1 MTDSRSTALKF
12 AKENRSRFLDDLKEL
27 IAIPSISAD
36 SAYKQDIRR
45 AAKWVVA
52 RLKAVGF
59 ENVKTME
66 SMGGHPIVY
75 GDWMKAGAKAST
87 MLVYGHYDVQPAD
100 PLELWETKPFE
111 AVKKGDYLVGRGASD
126 MKGQVVASIAAMEAV
141 MKAGGP
147 PVNIKWMVEG
157 EEEMGSASL
166 ADFIKANEKTFAC
179 DFALN
184 PDAGML
190 APDQPTLTYGLRGL
204 AYFEIHLTGP
214 DKDLHSGFYG
224 GAVRNPGNE
233 LARLISLMHDE
244 KNRITLP
251 GFYDSV
257 RALSKEEREGFKR
270 IPHITDADYA
280 REAGV
285 SGLWGEEGFTA
296 FERATSRPT
305 LEVNGML
312 SGYIGEGPKT
322 VLPSKAMAKISCRLV
337 ADQTPKQVEQQMV
350 AFVKEHCHSAVK
362 WEVKMI
368 SDADASISKIDSREM
383 KAMDKA
389 LETVWGKKVIYRR
402 EGGSIPVVAYLQNV
416 LGAECVN
423 TGFGLPDDLIHSP
436 NEHLHLPTWEKGI
449 DALVN
454 FIYNLGEN

>member
-1 MTDSRSTALKF
+1 
-12 AKENRSRFLDDLKEL
+12 
-27 IAIPSISAD
+27 
-36 SAYKQDIRR
+36 
-45 AAKWVVA
+45 
-52 RLKAVGF
+52 LKAIGF
-59 ENVKTME
+59 ENIKTMDT
-66 SMGGHPIVY
+66 GGHPVVY
-75 GDWMKAGAKAST
+75 ADWMKAGPKAPT

-100 PLELWETKPFE
+100 PIELWESDPFR
-111 AVKKGDYLVGRGASD
+111 AVQKGEYLIGRGSSD
-126 MKGQVVASIAAMEAV
+126 MKGQVVASLAAFESAL
-141 MKAGGP
+141 KAGELSFN
-147 PVNIKWMVEG
+147 VKWLVEG
-157 EEEMGSASL
+157 EEEMGSESL
-166 ADFIKANEKTFAC
+166 SHFIEANKKVFAC

-233 LARLISLMHDE
+233 LSRLIGLMHDE

-257 RALSKEEREGFKR
+257 RELSKEEREGFKR
-270 IPHITDADYA
+270 VPHTTDADYA

-305 LEVNGML
+305 LEVNGIYC
-312 SGYIGEGPKT
+312 GYIGEGPKT

-337 ADQTPKQVEQQMV
+337 ADQTPKQVHEQMT
-350 AFVKEHCHSAVK
+350 AFVKAHCHPAVK
-362 WEVKMI
+362 WEVRLI
-368 SDADASISKIDSREM
+368 SDADPSISKIDSREM
-383 KAMDKA
+383 KAMEKA
-389 LETVWGKKVIYRR
+389 LEAVWDKKTVYRR

-449 DALVN
+449 DALVH
-454 FIYNLGEN
+454 FIYNLGEA